1 MSRPVEVGSLKDVRQ
16 IGSPRSLAAL
26 DAQGIL
32 PRELAYKPLEVF
44 QLPGLDPRVVQ
55 LRYEFMESRRQDLLS
70 AARATREI
78 IIELAEEAER
88 EGEEGGDGRKRHW
101 HQADLAQE
109 PCSKALRGLKR
120 VIQEPN

>member
-1 MSRPVEVGSLKDVRQ
+1 M
-16 IGSPRSLAAL
+16 AAC

-55 LRYEFMESRRQDLLS
+55 LRYEFMEARRQDLLS

-88 EGEEGGDGRKRHW
+88 ESEGPEGPDGCKRHW

-109 PCSKALRGLKR
+109 PWISRLLRQLNR
-120 VIQEPN
+120 F